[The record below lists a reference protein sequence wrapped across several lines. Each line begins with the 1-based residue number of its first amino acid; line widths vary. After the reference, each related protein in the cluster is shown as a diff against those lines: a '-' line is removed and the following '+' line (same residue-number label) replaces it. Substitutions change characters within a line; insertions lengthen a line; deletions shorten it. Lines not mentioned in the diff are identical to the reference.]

1 MFAYCGNNPIK
12 RKDITGKYN
21 YTTYNYSYEY
31 EDEYGIMG
39 DYGTVF
45 ICAGNDIDDIHFF
58 DKEENRP
65 AGFRDGRDV
74 IAWDVRDREENPDI
88 IIYKS
93 YNITDSHEQDAIIS
107 KLLAHE
113 QASPSKWNRSAS
125 SMKAEWK
132 WHNVFSPF
140 DDSAKHVDF
149 DNREEGKGGLYF
161 IKKAWDASTVKRQV
175 KSFMKCFFDGLA
187 RNNLIYK

>member
-12 RKDITGKYN
+12 RKDITGRYN
-21 YTTYNYSYEY
+21 CTTYSYSYEY
-31 EDEYGIMG
+31 EDEYGTMG

-45 ICAGNDIDDIHFF
+45 ICSGDDIEDIHFF

-74 IAWDVRDREENPDI
+74 IVWDARDRKEDPNM

-93 YNITDSHEQDAIIS
+93 CNIIDSHEQDAIILA
-107 KLLAHE
+107 LLTHE
-113 QASPSKWNRSAS
+113 HASPSDWRRSAA
-125 SMKAEWK
+125 SMKTEWK

-140 DDSAKHVDF
+140 SDTARHVDF
-149 DNREEGKGGLYF
+149 NNNEEGKGGLHY
-161 IKKAWDASTVKRQV
+161 IKKAWDASTVKTGV
-175 KSFMKCFFDGLA
+175 KSFVKCFFDGLA
-187 RNNLIYK
+187 RNTLIYK